1 MSLRALTTIALAS
14 ALLVGTA
21 GCGLFVPTATQK
33 EYSAG
38 DGLNIVVG
46 DLKLRNVLIITDAS
60 GDASM
65 IATIVNPT
73 TDVQFVTAEFR
84 GDTAFDVTIVANEG
98 LTKVGL
104 ADGYPIVV
112 RGLGLSAG
120 QYLDVYFQYGDAD
133 GATLAVPV
141 LDASNPLYSTYSPSL
156 FTPEPTPAPTP
167 VPTPSETPAG

>member
-1 MSLRALTTIALAS
+1 MPLRALTVVALAS

-46 DLKLRNVLIITDAS
+46 DLKFRNVLIITDAS
-60 GDASM
+60 GDASL

-73 TDVQFVTAEFR
+73 TNVQYVTAEFR
-84 GDTAFDVTIVANEG
+84 GDTAIDVTLVANEG
-98 LTKVGL
+98 LTKIGL
-104 ADGYPIVV
+104 ADGNPIVV
-112 RGLGLSAG
+112 SGLGLKAG
-120 QYLDVYFQYGDAD
+120 QYLDVYFQYGGQD

-156 FTPEPTPAPTP
+156 FTPAPTP
-167 VPTPSETPAG
+167 VPTPSETPAE

>member
-1 MSLRALTTIALAS
+1 MSLRALTAVALAS
-14 ALLVGTA
+14 TLLAGTA
-21 GCGLFVPTATQK
+21 GCGLLVPTATQK

-46 DLKLRNVLIITDAS
+46 DLKFRNVLIITDAS
-60 GDASM
+60 GDASL

-73 TDVQFVTAEFR
+73 TNVQYVTAEFR
-84 GDTAFDVTIVANEG
+84 GVTAFDVTLIANEG
-98 LTKVGL
+98 LTKIGL
-104 ADGYPIVV
+104 ADGYPIIV

-120 QYLDVYFQYGDAD
+120 QYLDVYFQYGGQD

-156 FTPEPTPAPTP
+156 VTPEPTP

>member
-1 MSLRALTTIALAS
+1 MSLRALTTVALAS

-21 GCGLFVPTATQK
+21 GCGLLVPTATMK

-46 DLKLRNVLIITDAS
+46 DLKFRNVLIITDAS

-65 IATIVNPT
+65 IGTIVNPT
-73 TDVQFVTAEFR
+73 TNVQYVTAEFR
-84 GDTAFDVTIVANEG
+84 GDSAFDVTLVANEG
-98 LTKVGL
+98 LTKIGL
-104 ADGYPIVV
+104 ADGYPIIV
-112 RGLGLSAG
+112 RGLGLTAG
-120 QYLDVYFQYGDAD
+120 QYLDVYFQYGGQD

-156 FTPEPTPAPTP
+156 FTPEPTP
-167 VPTPSETPAG
+167 VPTPSETPAE